1 MKSTDFNTKFQVK
14 NIDRELVSKK
24 LDNLK
29 DLQFLVNSE
38 IVNKQLLTWRDKD
51 PDNEKLKEFRD
62 AILQIELYVNEL
74 QNDRHLLMLSIDE
87 YRSDKIRAV
96 ERARRSE
103 ETKKD

>member
-1 MKSTDFNTKFQVK
+1 M
-14 NIDRELVSKK
+14 I
-24 LDNLK
+24 
-29 DLQFLVNSE
+29 
-38 IVNKQLLTWRDKD
+38 WRDKD
-51 PDNEKLKEFRD
+51 PNNEKLKEFRD

>member
-1 MKSTDFNTKFQVK
+1 MKNIDFNTKFKVK

-38 IVNKQLLTWRDKD
+38 IVNKQLLIWRDKE
-51 PDNEKLKEFRD
+51 PDNKKLKEFRD